1 MEEYLIKRF
10 IRNNHRKYHKY
21 VNEWISNL
29 TEDQLAYFKL
39 EKERINII

>member
-10 IRNNHRKYHKY
+10 ITNNHRKYHKY

-29 TEDQLAYFKL
+29 TENQLAYFQL
-39 EKERINII
+39 EKQRII